1 MFRNMQAYK
10 LKGKIDNSGNLV
22 INESINMSPGEV
34 EVIILQPVAAP
45 ENITATQPKNPKKQ
59 HLPAVQSLKEL
70 LATAPP
76 ITKVQRKVECDIPI
90 LKEWLELTQ
99 PAPENF
105 DIDQAKWEYLK
116 EKHNL

>member
-1 MFRNMQAYK
+1 MQAYK
-10 LKGKIDNSGNLV
+10 LKAKIDNSGNLV
-22 INESINMSPGEV
+22 IKQPINMPPGEV
-34 EVIILQPVAAP
+34 EVIVLQPVAAP
-45 ENITATQPKNPKKQ
+45 ENITETQPQTPKEK
-59 HLPAVQSLKEL
+59 HLPAVKSLTEL
-70 LATAPP
+70 FAIAPP
-76 ITKVQRKVECDIPI
+76 ITQPQRKVECNIPI